1 MQNMAK
7 RTTEG
12 HPQPGTNVHD
22 RQSGC
27 SRRRRQQQQNEGRG
41 DKHTGEYALIGI
53 KGHAKE
59 NCGSTHAWGM
69 GVHASGTRRMEWE
82 GKGNDTTGC
91 FAARLRPLCVRTT
104 PVSVYEGRDGLRAR
118 TLPVRAA
125 WIELKRCSSSGFIEI
140 FWPKPTLRAA
150 RRMNDT
156 RFEYRLSWIDA
167 ARD

>member
-27 SRRRRQQQQNEGRG
+27 SRRRQQQQQNEGRG

-59 NCGSTHAWGM
+59 NCGSTQNGVWACTRRGQDAWNG
-69 GVHASGTRRMEWE
+69 RRME
-82 GKGNDTTGC
+82 
-91 FAARLRPLCVRTT
+91 
-104 PVSVYEGRDGLRAR
+104 
-118 TLPVRAA
+118 
-125 WIELKRCSSSGFIEI
+125 
-140 FWPKPTLRAA
+140 
-150 RRMNDT
+150 
-156 RFEYRLSWIDA
+156 
-167 ARD
+167 

>member
-27 SRRRRQQQQNEGRG
+27 SRRRQQQQQNEGRG

-59 NCGSTHAWGM
+59 TVGQHKRGM
-69 GVHASGTRRMEWE
+69 GVHASGQDVAKR
-82 GKGNDTTGC
+82 
-91 FAARLRPLCVRTT
+91 
-104 PVSVYEGRDGLRAR
+104 EGRGGGDGMTPQVAS
-118 TLPVRAA
+118 LPAFA
-125 WIELKRCSSSGFIEI
+125 
-140 FWPKPTLRAA
+140 
-150 RRMNDT
+150 
-156 RFEYRLSWIDA
+156 
-167 ARD
+167 